1 MKIKK
6 LKKKLDFIYINQFLN
21 NNKTFTFDFTN
32 KSTNNLIKYKHL
44 NKNLIS
50 SLNSLNC
57 FLYKYP
63 LYIKINQNNDISE
76 NFVLVKVKNFFFQN
90 DKLFKQYVENIFS
103 HFQKFLFYHLIFIFI
118 LLKRKNC

>member
-21 NNKTFTFDFTN
+21 NSKTFTFNFTN

-44 NKNLIS
+44 NKNLIN
-50 SLNSLNC
+50 SLKSLNC
-57 FLYKYP
+57 FSYKYP
-63 LYIKINQNNDISE
+63 LYIKINQNNYISE
-76 NFVLVKVKNFFFQN
+76 NSVLIKVKNFFFQN
-90 DKLFKQYVENIFS
+90 DKLFKQYFKNIFS
-103 HFQKFLFYHLIFIFI
+103 SFQKFLFYHLIFIFI

>member
-21 NNKTFTFDFTN
+21 NNKTFTFNFTN

-44 NKNLIS
+44 NKNLIN
-50 SLNSLNC
+50 SLKSLNC

-63 LYIKINQNNDISE
+63 LYIKINQNNYISE
-76 NFVLVKVKNFFFQN
+76 NSVLIKVKNFFFQN
-90 DKLFKQYVENIFS
+90 DKLFKQYFKNIFS
-103 HFQKFLFYHLIFIFI
+103 SFQKFLFYHLIFIFI